1 MFRMSLLMIVFLFSE
16 ICHSQIIQVINRATL
31 TPVSD
36 VYIYHESE
44 KTSTITQEDGSADIS
59 AFPLEGKVIFQHPG
73 YNTKK
78 IERSNIKGQNFQ
90 ISLIEKIF
98 QIDELV
104 VTANRWEQDKDEVA
118 QDILNIQP
126 KNIIF
131 QNPQTSADLL
141 SQSGEVFVQKSQL
154 GGGSPML
161 RGFSANSVLLV
172 VDGIRLNNAIYRSGN
187 LQNVINID
195 ANVLDGAEVIYGPG
209 SVMYGSDA
217 MGGVMDFHT
226 RKLSFSDLNENK
238 FSGRALTRYSSASD
252 EKSFNTQIQYSGE
265 RIAAFASVSMTSLG
279 DLRTG
284 KNRSSGY
291 QGYFQ
296 QKYLVKT
303 VDGVDELVDNPDP
316 NTQGPSN
323 FDLINTIGKIA
334 FKLSE
339 ENTLTYGFHFSTTS
353 DIPRY
358 DRLITTIDNTDSLV
372 YGDWHYGPQKWMMH
386 NLQFTS
392 FTKSRFY
399 NKVKLSAGYQQYEES
414 RIDRRF
420 GSTSQRTSKEN
431 VDLYT
436 FSVDFDK
443 EFERSSIYYG
453 LDFFHNQVLSDA
465 YREDIITNERRDT
478 DPRYPDGGS
487 QYSSAAAYLNFNHI
501 LNDKWTLNMGGRYS
515 YVRLSANT
523 SNDTAINFGLDDL
536 TNTNQALN
544 GMMGIIYKPNTSN
557 SFKALAS
564 SGFRTPN
571 VDDIG
576 KLFEQDDDIVIVP
589 NTDLKPEFS
598 YNQELG
604 SQHHFGE
611 LRIDAVAYHSI
622 LRNAIVRGEY
632 EVDGSNTVI
641 IEGEE
646 KQVRAQV
653 NADQARI
660 FGGSLKLTQNINQ
673 YIAANTTITFTE
685 GYLLDSK
692 EPLRHVPPTFGR
704 TSLIYQLR
712 KLKLEVYSEY
722 NFDKPA
728 SDMPDSEIIDKA
740 QLYTANGTPGW
751 VTLNLKAQ
759 YVINKYISAQI
770 GLENIFDQHY
780 RPYSSGI
787 SAPGRNTIFAI
798 RGRF

>member
-1 MFRMSLLMIVFLFSE
+1 MVIFLLSE
-16 ICHSQIIQVINRATL
+16 YSHSQIIQVINRATL

-59 AFPLEGKVIFQHPG
+59 AFPMVGKVIFQHTG

-78 IERSNIKGQNFQ
+78 IERSSIKGQNFQ

-141 SQSGEVFVQKSQL
+141 NQSGEVFVQKSQL

-217 MGGVMDFHT
+217 MGGIMDFHT
-226 RKLSFSDLNENK
+226 RKLSFSELDDNR
-238 FSGRALTRYSSASD
+238 FSGSTLMRYSSASD
-252 EKSFNTQIQYSGE
+252 EKSFNTQVQYSGD
-265 RIAAFASVSMTSLG
+265 RIAAFASLSMTSLG

-284 KNRSSGY
+284 KNRSPGY
-291 QGYFQ
+291 EGYFQ

-303 VDGVDELVDNPDP
+303 VDGVDQLIDNLDP
-316 NTQGPSN
+316 NIQGPSN

-339 ENTLTYGFHFSTTS
+339 ENTLTYGFYFSTTS

-358 DRLITTIDNTDSLV
+358 DRLTTTIDNTDSLI
-372 YGDWHYGPQKWMMH
+372 YGDWHYGPQRWMMH
-386 NLQFTS
+386 NLQYTS
-392 FTKSRFY
+392 FNKSRLY
-399 NKVKLSAGYQQYEES
+399 NKVKLTAGYQQYEES

-420 GSTSQRTSKEN
+420 GSTSKRLSTED

-443 EFERSSIYYG
+443 EFKRSSIYYG
-453 LDFFHNQVLSDA
+453 LDFFHNQVSSDA
-465 YREDIITNERRDT
+465 NREDIITNERRDT

-501 LNDKWTLNMGGRYS
+501 LNDKWTLNLGGRYS
-515 YVRLSANT
+515 YIRLRANT

-557 SFKALAS
+557 SFKALTS
-564 SGFRTPN
+564 SGFRAPN

-589 NTDLKPEFS
+589 NPDLKPEFS

-604 SQHHFGE
+604 SQHQLGGI
-611 LRIDAVAYHSI
+611 RIDAVAYHSI
-622 LRNAIVRGEY
+622 LTNAIVRGEY
-632 EVDGSNTVI
+632 EVNGSNTI
-641 IEGEE
+641 KIEGEE

-653 NADQARI
+653 NADMARI

-673 YIAANTTITFTE
+673 YLAASTTITFTD

-692 EPLRHVPPTFGR
+692 EPLRHIPPTFGR

-740 QLYTANGTPGW
+740 QLYAADGTPSW

-759 YVINKYISAQI
+759 YVLTKYVSAQF

-787 SAPGRNTIFAI
+787 SAPGRNMIFVI